1 MVCTRRPIALARS
14 AAVGSGWVFRGA
26 LGFGN
31 DGRAASTRT
40 AASSSTAL
48 PPSLVNPRAS
58 FIRLV
63 SRRSSSRWHSR
74 RNTARSSAC
83 RSKSDS
89 SALTCSR
96 RIVWRCHSIS
106 SVSRVS
112 AALRRSRA
120 SPNLRSR
127 TRRFCW
133 RRMSTNCGVHRDGRA
148 SGAFSEASRVA
159 RRSSTW
165 CSWRSRM
172 LPSTRSRWRRN
183 AANVAFHSRSNASL
197 RACERRNDLGHRGSA
212 TGTREANSGGGGM
225 DWIVRSEGR
234 FHSRPRA
241 RRVPGSVALWPP
253 PRADGRRPS
262 PSPRGRRRARTAHLA
277 ATAPRRATP
286 WPVGTELRNKRS
298 NRPMS

>member
-1 MVCTRRPIALARS
+1 MVCTRRPIAAAGS
-14 AAVGSGWVFRGA
+14 ASTFFFP
-26 LGFGN
+26 LGNFGN
-31 DGRAASTRT
+31 FGRLASTRR
-40 AASSSTAL
+40 AASSSTAEA
-48 PPSLVNPRAS
+48 PSLVNPRAA
-58 FIRLV
+58 FDRL
-63 SRRSSSRWHSR
+63 SCRRSSSRWHSR

-83 RSKSDS
+83 RSKRDS
-89 SALTCSR
+89 SASTCSR

-106 SVSRVS
+106 SASRVS

-133 RRMSTNCGVHRDGRA
+133 RRMSTNCGVHRDGRE
-148 SGAFSEASRVA
+148 SGASSEASRVA

-183 AANVAFHSRSNASL
+183 AANVAFHSRSNVSL
-197 RACERRNDLGHRGSA
+197 RACERRNDGIGSSWVSGLGGKR
-212 TGTREANSGGGGM
+212 TRRLKR
-225 DWIVRSEGR
+225 IVRSEGR
-234 FHSRPRA
+234 SHSRPRA
-241 RRVPGSVALWPP
+241 RRVPGSVARWPP
-253 PRADGRRPS
+253 PRADGRRPPQSS

-277 ATAPRRATP
+277 AMAPPRATP

-298 NRPMS
+298 NGPIS